1 MTRVKITAVAYLSS
15 FTGNVMLKE
24 AEAFYAMIKKR
35 GINDDFFNR
44 LNYEIYGG
52 TPVLGVNG
60 NVIIGH
66 GISSARAIK
75 NMIVHSLE
83 VSNAQLAEKIKNAF
97 Q

>member
-1 MTRVKITAVAYLSS
+1 
-15 FTGNVMLKE
+15 MLKE
-24 AEAFYAMIKKR
+24 AEAFYSMIKKR
-35 GINDDFFNR
+35 GINDEFFNR

-75 NMIVHSLE
+75 NMIVHSLD
-83 VSNAQLAEKIKNAF
+83 VSKAQLVGKIKPLFNS
-97 Q
+97 